1 MSECACGR
9 PADGAFICSSCTRAL
24 EIALGNISSY
34 WADLDTVKARQ
45 TRYGDTGGGR
55 GGDKPIPI
63 DVRFGALEWVE
74 KLDAEGRIV
83 GMEPWIPVG
92 TALQDAV
99 KNTIST
105 WTRIVM
111 DEKPLLHGP
120 VHPACLHVGCS
131 TLRRSRWPADTV
143 GSCCRYLLGHADW
156 MRTKDWAP
164 DILDEMDDLEA
175 QLRRMIDRPADKLF
189 VGYCTECDLPL
200 NAKPGAPQVTCR
212 GCEKVFSVEAS
223 RDAMWIA
230 AQDALGT
237 ASEIARAISWLG
249 NQPVTAE
256 RIRKW
261 VERDRLE
268 RKGWLTVRGRD
279 LPTYRIGDVAAL
291 VEAATR
297 KQEEAS

>member
-45 TRYGDTGGGR
+45 TRYGGAGGGR

-83 GMEPWIPVG
+83 AMEPWIPVG

-111 DEKPLLHGP
+111 EEKPLLHGP

-175 QLRRMIDRPADKLF
+175 QLRRMVDRPADKLF
-189 VGYCTECDLPL
+189 VGYCTECDLAL
-200 NAKPGAPQVTCR
+200 HARIGAPQAKCR
-212 GCEKVFSVEAS
+212 GCEKVYGVEAS
-223 RDAMWIA
+223 RDGMWVE
-230 AQDALGT
+230 AQDKLGT
-237 ASEIARAISWLG
+237 AAEISRAISWLG
-249 NQPVTAE
+249 QTSITAD
-256 RIRKW
+256 RIYKW
-261 VERDRLE
+261 VERKRLTQ
-268 RKGWLTVRGRD
+268 RGHVTYRGREV
-279 LPTYRIGDVAAL
+279 PIYRIGDVAAL
-291 VEAATR
+291 VQASENQKEAG
-297 KQEEAS
+297 